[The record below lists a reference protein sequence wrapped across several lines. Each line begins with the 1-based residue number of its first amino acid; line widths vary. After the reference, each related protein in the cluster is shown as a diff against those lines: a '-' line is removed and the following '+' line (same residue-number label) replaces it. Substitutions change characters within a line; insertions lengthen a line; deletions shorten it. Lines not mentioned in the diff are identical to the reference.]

1 MGKIVKKYFR
11 VMLGSGSK
19 FAQECLDN
27 HFVGIDFGF
36 NESLK
41 PYMVGTWSEHKDT
54 LKEAF
59 IKYNPDKTP
68 VGLGLCTGALSNFG
82 SWLEV
87 GDIVLCPLSTKE
99 LKAGVVVGEYE
110 YVPGGILPH
119 RRKVEWFS
127 TVIPRADLSES
138 MQNSIKSTN
147 TLIDIS
153 KFASELE
160 AIIDSRP
167 ADVLFTK
174 DKDVEDP
181 SAFAIEK
188 HLEDFLIYNWA
199 NTELAK
205 TYDLLTDEG
214 EVVAQQYQSD
224 TGPIDILVI
233 SKDKR
238 EYLVI
243 ELKKGRASDVV
254 VGQILRYMGFVKN
267 ELAVNGES
275 VRGIIIALDDD
286 LRLRNAIS
294 MIPSVE
300 FYRYEINFRLKP
312 SDSQKA

>member
-1 MGKIVKKYFR
+1 MKKYFR

-19 FAQECLDN
+19 FAQECLD
-27 HFVGIDFGF
+27 HGFVGIDFGF

-41 PYMVGTWSEHKDT
+41 PYMVGTWSDHKDA

-82 SWLEV
+82 SWIEV
-87 GDIVLCPLSTKE
+87 GDIVLSPLSTKE
-99 LKAGVVVGEYE
+99 LKAGIVTGEYE

-119 RRKVEWFS
+119 RRKIDWFS
-127 TVIPRADLSES
+127 TVIPRSELSES

-153 KFASELE
+153 KFESEIE

-174 DKDVEDP
+174 DKNVEDP

-188 HLEDFLIYNWA
+188 HLEDFLIYNWS
-199 NTELAK
+199 NTELSK
-205 TYDLLTDEG
+205 DYDLLTDEG

-233 SKDKR
+233 SKDKK

-294 MIPSVE
+294 MIETVE
-300 FYRYEINFRLKP
+300 FYRYEINFKLKP
-312 SDSQKA
+312 ANF

>member
-1 MGKIVKKYFR
+1 MKKYFR
-11 VMLGSGSK
+11 VMLGGGSK
-19 FAQECLDN
+19 YAQECLVGN
-27 HFVGIDFGF
+27 FVGIDFGF
-36 NESLK
+36 QESLK
-41 PYMVGTWSEHKDT
+41 PYMVGTWSEHKDA

-59 IKYNPDKTP
+59 KKYNPNKTP

-82 SWLEV
+82 SWVEV
-87 GDIVLCPLSTKE
+87 GDIVLCPMNAKE

-127 TVIPRADLSES
+127 TLIPRADLSES

-153 KFASELE
+153 KFADELDQ
-160 AIIDSRP
+160 IIDSRP
-167 ADVLFTK
+167 ADILFTK

-188 HLEDFLIYNWA
+188 HLEDFLVYNWS
-199 NTELAK
+199 NTELSRK
-205 TYDLLTDEG
+205 YDLLEDEG
-214 EVVAQQYQSD
+214 EIVAQQYQSD
-224 TGPIDILVI
+224 TGPIDILAV
-233 SKDKR
+233 SKDKS

-267 ELAVNGES
+267 ELAINGEN
-275 VRGIIIALDDD
+275 VRGIVVALEDD
-286 LRLRNAIS
+286 LRLKNALR
-294 MIPSVE
+294 MVPSVD
-300 FYRYEINFRLKP
+300 FFRYEINFKLKP
-312 SDSQKA
+312 VEEDK

>member
-1 MGKIVKKYFR
+1 MKKYFR

-19 FAQECLDN
+19 YAQECLE
-27 HFVGIDFGF
+27 HGFVGIDFGF

-41 PYMVGTWSEHKDT
+41 PYMVGTWADHKDS

-59 IKYNPDKTP
+59 VKYNPDKTP

-82 SWLEV
+82 SWIEV
-87 GDIVLCPLSTKE
+87 GDIVLSPLSTKE
-99 LKAGVVVGEYE
+99 LKAGIVTGEYE

-119 RRKVEWFS
+119 RRKVDWFS
-127 TVIPRADLSES
+127 TVIPRSELSES

-153 KFASELE
+153 KFQTEIES
-160 AIIDSRP
+160 II
-167 ADVLFTK
+167 
-174 DKDVEDP
+174 EDP

-188 HLEDFLIYNWA
+188 HLEDFLIYNWS
-199 NTELAK
+199 NTELSK
-205 TYDLLTDEG
+205 KYDLLTDEG
-214 EVVAQQYQSD
+214 EIVAQQYQSD
-224 TGPIDILVI
+224 TGPIDILVV
-233 SKDKR
+233 SKDKK
-238 EYLVI
+238 EYLII

-294 MIPSVE
+294 MIESVE
-300 FYRYEINFRLKP
+300 FYRYEIGQSPRIVKSGLRSGDVP
-312 SDSQKA
+312 MSSSITSDASSIQ

>member
-1 MGKIVKKYFR
+1 
-11 VMLGSGSK
+11 MLGSGSK
-19 FAQECLDN
+19 YAQECLEHN
-27 HFVGIDFGF
+27 FVGIDFGF

-41 PYMVGTWSEHKDT
+41 PYIVGTWSEHKDS

-59 IKYNPDKTP
+59 SKYNPNKTP
-68 VGLGLCTGALSNFG
+68 VGLGLSTGALSSFG

-87 GDIVLCPLSTKE
+87 GDIVLSPLSTKE
-99 LKAGVVVGEYE
+99 LKAGIVVGDYE

-119 RRKVEWFS
+119 RRKVEWFP
-127 TVIPRADLSES
+127 TVIPRTDLSES

-153 KFASELE
+153 KFASEVE
-160 AIIDSRP
+160 SIIDSRP

-174 DKDVEDP
+174 DVNVEDP

-199 NTELAK
+199 NTDLAK
-205 TYDLLTDEG
+205 DYDLLTDEG

-233 SKDKR
+233 SKDKK

-267 ELAVNGES
+267 ELAVNGEN
-275 VRGIIIALDDD
+275 VRGIIIALEDD
-286 LRLRNAIS
+286 LRLRNAIT

-300 FYRYEINFRLKP
+300 FYRYEINFKLKP
-312 SDSQKA
+312 TNSK